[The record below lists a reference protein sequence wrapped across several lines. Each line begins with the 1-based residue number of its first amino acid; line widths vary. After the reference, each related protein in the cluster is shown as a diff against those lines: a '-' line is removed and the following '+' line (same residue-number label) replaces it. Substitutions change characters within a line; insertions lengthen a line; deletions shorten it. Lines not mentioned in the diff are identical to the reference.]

1 MRRIC
6 KQELLEM
13 AKVKGGGDWTH
24 SYCKILVESIS
35 DLNRIRDYLINDC
48 GVDSEC
54 INEILAKSDVG
65 GYPTLSYKECQV
77 PVNTLANISYSYYLI
92 GKWDGYEGAMEII
105 NMIADKV
112 GCEHIIE
119 PHDDY
124 VFYVHTPQDIFN
136 ESYQGHQYWNNCDNV
151 FTEIF
156 RHSFGIEEVFLAFLL
171 CDEDLE
177 TFYEF
182 VGYGAEPEPSP
193 EPEPEPEP
201 SDLPEDRQVLVGDLY
216 STVRPIQ
223 MMYEMLKADKPIDKA
238 ELRKCIAQL
247 DMKCKALSA
256 DFENILNM

>member
-13 AKVKGGGDWTH
+13 AKAKGGGDWTEQ
-24 SYCKILVESIS
+24 YNKVLVESIS

-77 PVNTLANISYSYYLI
+77 PVNTLANISYSYYLVY
-92 GKWDGYEGAMEII
+92 GFQRGELKDLY
-105 NMIADKV
+105 NMIVDAV
-112 GCEHIIE
+112 GCENIHE
-119 PHDDY
+119 PYDDY
-124 VFYVHTPQDIFN
+124 MFYLHTPQDIFN
-136 ESYQGHQYWNNCDNV
+136 ESYSGSQYWNNCDNV

-156 RHSFGIEEVFLAFLL
+156 RHSFGIEEVYLAFLL

-201 SDLPEDRQVLVGDLY
+201 SDLPADRQVLIGDLY
-216 STVRPIQ
+216 GTTNPIGR
-223 MMYEMLKADKPIDKA
+223 MYEILKSDEPIDKA
-238 ELRKCIAQL
+238 ELRKCITQL
-247 DMKCKALSA
+247 DMRCKALSA